1 MPSLAEMTTEAES
14 ETSSPEGQQIQSEI
28 LSLQQETR
36 LKKQQLAEIAASVQ
50 QVRSSCWNIKWTVSG
65 LMWIQPLG
73 HVAT

>member
-14 ETSSPEGQQIQSEI
+14 EASSPEGQQIQSEI

-50 QVRSSCWNIKWTVSG
+50 QVHPSLHSE
-65 LMWIQPLG
+65 LG
-73 HVAT
+73 VT